1 MTRQKSNDYLA
12 LDRLAASLVDDIL
25 RMTDEEI
32 LAEVVADGEDPKQ
45 ITQEAKGIF
54 ERAVT
59 ICGKSR
65 LAAAK
70 KAVLSDR
77 QQGSKVLRLDPG
89 TARQRLENILR
100 QHSETRNKLTLAA
113 RNGDGLSDSDVLS
126 MLENLGEL
134 GVISLAEKQDDNE

>member
-1 MTRQKSNDYLA
+1 MTSPAAQLRAMRPVKSYTCAHCGAGFQASDTRAKYCSNRCQQAAKYARQKSNDYLA

-32 LAEVVADGEDPKQ
+32 LAEVAADGEDPKQ
-45 ITQEAKGIF
+45 IAQEAKGIF

-77 QQGSKVLRLDPG
+77 QQGSKSSP
-89 TARQRLENILR
+89 T
-100 QHSETRNKLTLAA
+100 
-113 RNGDGLSDSDVLS
+113 
-126 MLENLGEL
+126 
-134 GVISLAEKQDDNE
+134 

>member
-32 LAEVVADGEDPKQ
+32 LAEVAADGEDPKQ
-45 ITQEAKGIF
+45 IAQEAKGIF

-100 QHSETRNKLTLAA
+100 QHPETRNKLTLAA

-126 MLENLGEL
+126 MLEDLGEL
-134 GVISLAEKQDDNE
+134 GVISLTEKQDDNE